1 MPHAITLNMNI
12 TITQDEFKEL
22 VKKWSLT
29 RRDQSSIGAITAALD
44 PELQEFDRYL
54 ESQKMDPLTNMERAI
69 VREYIGW
76 KLVGGG
82 NG

>member
-1 MPHAITLNMNI
+1 MPQAITLNLNI

-29 RRDQSSIGAITAALD
+29 RRDQSSIGAITAALE
-44 PELQEFDRYL
+44 PELRDFDRYL
-54 ESQKMDPLTNMERAI
+54 ETQKMDPMGKIERSI
-69 VREYIGW
+69 LREYIGH
-76 KLVGGG
+76 KLVS

>member
-44 PELQEFDRYL
+44 PELREFDRYL
-54 ESQKMDPLTNMERAI
+54 ESQKMDPMGNIERQI
-69 VREYIGW
+69 VREFLGW
-76 KLVGGG
+76 LLCRE
-82 NG
+82 